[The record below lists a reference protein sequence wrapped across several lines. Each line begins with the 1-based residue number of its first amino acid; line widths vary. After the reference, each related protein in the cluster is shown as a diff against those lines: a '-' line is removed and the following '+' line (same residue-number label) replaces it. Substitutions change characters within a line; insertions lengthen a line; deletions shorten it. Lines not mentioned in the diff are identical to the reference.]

1 MDLSPTTLILVCV
14 VILTMLAW
22 VYFDFRSTDTI

>member
-1 MDLSPTTLILVCV
+1 MDLSPTTLIVVCV

-22 VYFDFRSTDTI
+22 ANFDFRDIDTI